1 MKNFKKC
8 FEGFSIKKLLL
19 CILVSIII
27 SVFIGFTIMFV
38 IETPSFTMT
47 EIITE
52 ADENSE
58 VVRDYGNAMQ
68 NSIEGIENY
77 VKELKA
83 KNGENY
89 PAEGLFLNQL
99 LNRFR
104 SMVICRTYTLSIL
117 MGIIIGTLVY
127 IIFIQK
133 AKGFLMFYEIFISG
147 ILLLI
152 LVTLINFGYSSLV
165 NLAINKIG
173 ANSEQYST
181 YVYDVNEDIVI
192 YGFLGIMGISY
203 IINLI
208 YQNILTKKLNK
219 KLNKNN

>member
-1 MKNFKKC
+1 
-8 FEGFSIKKLLL
+8 
-19 CILVSIII
+19 
-27 SVFIGFTIMFV
+27 
-38 IETPSFTMT
+38 
-47 EIITE
+47 
-52 ADENSE
+52 
-58 VVRDYGNAMQ
+58 
-68 NSIEGIENY
+68 
-77 VKELKA
+77 
-83 KNGENY
+83 
-89 PAEGLFLNQL
+89 
-99 LNRFR
+99 
-104 SMVICRTYTLSIL
+104 
-117 MGIIIGTLVY
+117 
-127 IIFIQK
+127 
-133 AKGFLMFYEIFISG
+133 MFYEIFISG